1 MNKIWYGIGD
11 FFEYIFGFMPAIGNK
26 INYFYVVVI
35 LTFLVVWTLKMIKH
49 KKDGKEHSSS

>member
-49 KKDGKEHSSS
+49 KKDGK